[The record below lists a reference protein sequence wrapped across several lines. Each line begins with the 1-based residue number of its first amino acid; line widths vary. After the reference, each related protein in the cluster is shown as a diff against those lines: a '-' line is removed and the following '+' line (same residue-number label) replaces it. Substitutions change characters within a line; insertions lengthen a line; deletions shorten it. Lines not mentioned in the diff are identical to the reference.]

1 MATRKPGFQF
11 TTTNRNKR
19 ESRYG
24 NSGADN
30 ATAYRL
36 GTNDAPAV
44 GTADNKNVNR
54 FS

>member
-1 MATRKPGFQF
+1 MATRKPGYLD

-19 ESRYG
+19 TSRYG

-30 ATAYRL
+30 DVAYRL
-36 GTNDAPAV
+36 GTSDAPDEA
-44 GTADNKNVNR
+44 TADNKNRNR

>member
-1 MATRKPGFQF
+1 MATRKPGFLD

-19 ESRYG
+19 SSRYG

-30 ATAYRL
+30 NVIYRL
-36 GTNDAPAV
+36 TGGTPQYN
-44 GTADNKNVNR
+44 NNRNR

>member
-1 MATRKPGFQF
+1 MATPNPGFQT

-19 ESRYG
+19 ANRYG

-30 ATAYRL
+30 NVSYRL
-36 GTNDAPAV
+36 GTGDAPDAA
-44 GTADNKNVNR
+44 TADNKNTNR